1 MSTASSRT
9 HSRDLVPR
17 EAKKNWGGGG
27 SSLAFSLSQS
37 TYQHG
42 EGAWLLDPQ
51 PKQGAE
57 PPFPGRK
64 QAQGCP
70 SAWHSP
76 PRWL

>member
-1 MSTASSRT
+1 MSTASNRT

-17 EAKKNWGGGG
+17 EAKKIGGGG
-27 SSLAFSLSQS
+27 SSPAFSLRQS

-64 QAQGCP
+64 QAQSCP
-70 SAWHSP
+70 SA
-76 PRWL
+76 